1 MKTYLAIV
9 GAALLVALLA
19 TVVFANPALLP
30 KHPGYPSGGE
40 FAYDTGQSNQ
50 TGEKALQEAAGFD
63 DQHAVQNL
71 VDANNQR
78 ITQKEGAGRLP
89 KVQGPNIK
97 IEPPVNEATRMGK

>member
-1 MKTYLAIV
+1 MKTYLAIF
-9 GAALLVALLA
+9 GTALLVALLA
-19 TVVFANPALLP
+19 TIAFANPALLP

-40 FAYDTGQSNQ
+40 FAYDKGQSNQ

-71 VDANNQR
+71 VDANNER